1 MTHVTTVV
9 EVYAVEPDNTTGSF
23 LGFGSMLDPA
33 IVFLHLAA
41 PGPDPTPDPGP
52 VDPGPV
58 RPGPIKPGPIKPGPV
73 KPSPIKPSPIKPS
86 PIKPGPVGPAA
97 PDRPV
102 VAQRLYDQVPTG
114 VPLGQDRARCRIRS
128 GLTVLTLDG
137 QFLPAPAGVVAPR
150 SVQLDLPFGGEI
162 DVVNVPQGPGQPT
175 AEEAADAV
183 TSFLIDAAL
192 DDPDQ
197 PLQPPPSGPD
207 VEADRRPHP
216 GRRPWYC
223 VICPGAWGC

>member
-1 MTHVTTVV
+1 MTTVV

-33 IVFLHLAA
+33 IVFLHVAA
-41 PGPDPTPDPGP
+41 PEPDPTPDPGP

-58 RPGPIKPGPIKPGPV
+58 RPGPIRPGPIRPGPLRPAV
-73 KPSPIKPSPIKPS
+73 
-86 PIKPGPVGPAA
+86 PGEPVAA
-97 PDRPV
+97 H
-102 VAQRLYDQVPTG
+102 RLQAEVPTG

-137 QFLPAPAGVVAPR
+137 QFFPALTGVVAPR

-162 DVVNVPQGPGQPT
+162 DVVDVPQGPGHPT
-175 AEEAADAV
+175 AEEAAEVV
-183 TSFLIDAAL
+183 TSFLMDAAI
-192 DDPDQ
+192 DDPSE